1 MKHSVDTTGYQI
13 LFYKDTSGSL
23 AGCSLTYLTWLF
35 AILHVSSVQNPCWLM
50 ISSRVILSYYP
61 WLGVISYILLYY
73 SLKFDIRYILYTVYI
88 GCHHS
93 PWGNPFLANPYKG
106 WCNRWPVDHAIWLK
120 DAWGRGWRF
129 WTTHKWLKK
138 ASYIYEYI
146 WNNPSYVRIIY
157 MTNHLQTEIQSWSLQ
172 QVKACNMILHCHLR
186 LASEDRLCMMQLQHL
201 EIEKCHNFLDWS
213 INHWPVFD
221 LWLFEDTWCLL
232 GSPNQNT
239 YESPHFMGF
248 STSNKWKKD

>member
-1 MKHSVDTTGYQI
+1 MRHSVDAMGYLI

-23 AGCSLTYLTWLF
+23 AGCSFTWLF

-88 GCHHS
+88 GCYHS

-106 WCNRWPVDHAIWLK
+106 WCNRWPVDHAIRLK

-129 WTTHKWLKK
+129 WTTQKWLKT
-138 ASYIYEYI
+138 ASYIY
-146 WNNPSYVRIIY
+146 IY
-157 MTNHLQTEIQSWSLQ
+157 GIPVIYDKPLTNWDTIMIHHYNKLKHATWSSIATSALPA
-172 QVKACNMILHCHLR
+172 KT
-186 LASEDRLCMMQLQHL
+186 ASAWCSCSTWKLKSV
-201 EIEKCHNFLDWS
+201 IFLGLVDQP
-213 INHWPVFD
+213 PVFD
-221 LWLFEDTWCLL
+221 LLLFEDTWCLL